1 MGGLLAARI
10 AIVHRTRFRLMK
22 CRDSAPLAL
31 TAAFQSYDLAARRR
45 LDEALWQLLGNP
57 EQAFPTR
64 HLGPDFLGIDARGY
78 PEHDEI
84 VDEIG
89 AFPDDGVG
97 VATHRVDHHLD
108 GFLSKFLGHLGAART
123 QQPRRP
129 RGGRIPIPGGQ
140 YSLV

>member
-1 MGGLLAARI
+1 MRHRACSPRRCTSHKVGEAWRLVSGADRNCPPRAPAANE
-10 AIVHRTRFRLMK
+10 
-22 CRDSAPLAL
+22 CRDSAPLSL

-45 LDEALWQLLGNP
+45 LDEALWQLFGNP

-89 AFPDDGVG
+89 AFP
-97 VATHRVDHHLD
+97 
-108 GFLSKFLGHLGAART
+108 
-123 QQPRRP
+123 
-129 RGGRIPIPGGQ
+129 
-140 YSLV
+140 